1 MLLTINFNT
10 SILKRHS
17 QKTGVE
23 FGSSFSQG
31 QKRPLLSVVFL
42 CLPKNI
48 NTRLVRINHVM
59 VGVLGSFRACRIL
72 DPVFQLNTS
81 TARCLEAS
89 GGSLKTT
96 VKELTMSQHS
106 YAQSASSTEQHLLE
120 ISLLIG
126 SLADCNPHFTNGLAH
141 FINTHGTPL
150 SDISLNDFIQLI
162 SRYQAI
168 VNTSTSQK
176 MEGIS

>member
-1 MLLTINFNT
+1 MILLTAT
-10 SILKRHS
+10 ETHS
-17 QKTGVE
+17 NLITLSERIVNSLGKL
-23 FGSSFSQG
+23 SSQG
-31 QKRPLLSVVFL
+31 VSDYTIKGKSLFF
-42 CLPKNI
+42 
-48 NTRLVRINHVM
+48 RLKFIYIM
-59 VGVLGSFRACRIL
+59 MGVLGSLRTCWLL
-72 DPVFQLNTS
+72 DPVFQPDTS
-81 TARCLEAS
+81 ITQSLETF
-89 GGSLKTT
+89 GGSLETT

-162 SRYQAI
+162 SRYHTI